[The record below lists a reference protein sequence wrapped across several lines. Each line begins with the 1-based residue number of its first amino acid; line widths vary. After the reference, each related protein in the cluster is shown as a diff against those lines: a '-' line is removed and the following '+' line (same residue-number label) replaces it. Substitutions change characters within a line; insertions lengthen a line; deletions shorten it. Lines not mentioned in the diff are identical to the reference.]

1 MSKLVQQSDS
11 LVKSVGRGGDKARS
25 GREVSRRGL
34 GKKRERPREEPA
46 EAQYAVSTASEGE
59 KDR

>member
-1 MSKLVQQSDS
+1 M
-11 LVKSVGRGGDKARS
+11 KSVGRGGDKARS